1 MAITMSNFMD
11 NYVDVATRLKM
22 AFERWPELRIQETHR
37 EVIEM
42 PDKSCFIRCVVTIW
56 RSPDDTLPVIASACE
71 VYPGRTPYTKMSENE
86 VGYTS
91 AIGRAIAMMGIGAN
105 KSIASRDE
113 VQAAQSRQP
122 TAQLAPVVPLH
133 DVEQPFESDGASPY
147 ASPKQLGLIRVLA
160 SQQGLSNDQLKE
172 FCTNVV
178 GRPIMSSKEL
188 TKTEISKVIDALK
201 ASEPKN

>member
-1 MAITMSNFMD
+1 MTGFMD

-56 RSPDDTLPVIASACE
+56 RSPDDAIPVIASACE
-71 VYPGRTPYTKMSENE
+71 IYPGKTSFTKSSESE

-91 AIGRAIAMMGIGAN
+91 AIGRGLAMMGIGAN

-122 TAQLAPVVPLH
+122 TGRLAPVVPMH
-133 DVEQPFESDGASPY
+133 EVETPFPDAPVQEY
-147 ASPKQLGLIRVLA
+147 ATPKQLGMMRALA
-160 SQQGLSNDQLKE
+160 NGQNIAQDKLKE
-172 FCTNVV
+172 YCSNVL
-178 GRPIMSSKEL
+178 GRQINTTGDL
-188 TKTEISKVIDALK
+188 TKRDVSRVIDSLK
-201 ASEPKN
+201 LGEIEN

>member
-1 MAITMSNFMD
+1 MAIVVTGFMD

-56 RSPDDTLPVIASACE
+56 RSPEDLIPVIASACE
-71 VYPGRTPYTKMSENE
+71 IYPGKTSFTKSSESE

-91 AIGRAIAMMGIGAN
+91 AIGRGLAMMGIGAN

-122 TAQLAPVVPLH
+122 TGRLAPVVPMH
-133 DVEQPFESDGASPY
+133 DVETPFPDAPVQEY
-147 ASPKQLGLIRVLA
+147 ATPKQLGMMRALA
-160 SQQGLSNDQLKE
+160 NGQNIAQDKLKE
-172 FCTNVV
+172 YCSNVL
-178 GRPIMSSKEL
+178 GRQINTTGDL
-188 TKTEISKVIDALK
+188 TKRDVSRVIDALK
-201 ASEPKN
+201 LGEPQ

>member
-1 MAITMSNFMD
+1 MAITMTGFMD

-56 RSPDDTLPVIASACE
+56 RSPEDLIPVIASACE
-71 VYPGRTPYTKMSENE
+71 IYPGKTSFTKSSESE

-91 AIGRAIAMMGIGAN
+91 AIGRGLAMMGIGAN

-122 TAQLAPVVPLH
+122 TGRLAPVVPMH
-133 DVEQPFESDGASPY
+133 DVEMPFPDAPVQEY
-147 ASPKQLGLIRVLA
+147 ATPKQLGMMRALA
-160 SQQGLSNDQLKE
+160 NGQNIAQDKLKE
-172 FCTNVV
+172 YCSNVL
-178 GRPIMSSKEL
+178 GRQINTTGDL
-188 TKTEISKVIDALK
+188 TKRDVSRVIDALK
-201 ASEPKN
+201 LGEQQN

>member
-1 MAITMSNFMD
+1 MTGFMD
-11 NYVDVATRLKM
+11 NYVDVATRLKI

-37 EVIEM
+37 EVVEM
-42 PDKSCFIRCVVTIW
+42 PDKTCFIRCVVTIW
-56 RSPDDTLPVIASACE
+56 RTADDPIPVIASACE
-71 VYPGRTPYTKMSENE
+71 VYPGRTPYTKTSESE

-91 AIGRAIAMMGIGAN
+91 AIGRGLAMAGIGAN

-113 VQAAQSRQP
+113 IQAAQSRQP
-122 TAQLAPVVPLH
+122 TRLAEVVPLRN

-147 ASPKQLGLIRVLA
+147 ANPKQLGLIRVLA
-160 SQQGLSNDQLKE
+160 SKQGLSNDQLKE

-188 TKTEISKVIDALK
+188 TKTEVSKVIDALK
-201 ASEPKN
+201 LTGEPT

>member
-1 MAITMSNFMD
+1 MTGFMD

-56 RSPDDTLPVIASACE
+56 RSPDDAIPVIASACE
-71 VYPGRTPYTKMSENE
+71 IYPGKTSFTKSSESE
-86 VGYTS
+86 TGYTS
-91 AIGRAIAMMGIGAN
+91 AIGRGLAMMGIGAN

-122 TAQLAPVVPLH
+122 TGRLAPVVPMH
-133 DVEQPFESDGASPY
+133 EVETPFPDAPVQEY
-147 ASPKQLGLIRVLA
+147 ATPKQLGMMRALA
-160 SQQGLSNDQLKE
+160 NGQNMAQDKLKE
-172 FCTNVV
+172 YCSNVL
-178 GRPIMSSKEL
+178 GRQINTTGDL
-188 TKTEISKVIDALK
+188 TKRDVSRVIDALK
-201 ASEPKN
+201 LGEPQ

>member
-1 MAITMSNFMD
+1 MTGFMD

-56 RSPDDTLPVIASACE
+56 RSPDDAIPVIASACE
-71 VYPGRTPYTKMSENE
+71 IYPGKTSFTKSSESE

-91 AIGRAIAMMGIGAN
+91 AIGRGLAMMGIGAN

-122 TAQLAPVVPLH
+122 TGRLAPVVPMH
-133 DVEQPFESDGASPY
+133 DVEVPFPDEPQREY
-147 ASPKQLGLIRVLA
+147 ATPKQLGMMRALA
-160 SQQGLSNDQLKE
+160 NGQNIAQDKLKE
-172 FCTNVV
+172 YCSNVL
-178 GRPIMSSKEL
+178 GRQINTTGDL
-188 TKTEISKVIDALK
+188 TKRDVSRVIDALK
-201 ASEPKN
+201 LGEIQS

>member
-1 MAITMSNFMD
+1 MTGFMD

-56 RSPDDTLPVIASACE
+56 RSPEDLIPVIASACE
-71 VYPGRTPYTKMSENE
+71 IYPGKTSFTKSSESE

-91 AIGRAIAMMGIGAN
+91 AIGRGLAMMGIGAN

-122 TAQLAPVVPLH
+122 TARLAPVVPMH
-133 DVEQPFESDGASPY
+133 DVEMPFPDAPVQEY
-147 ASPKQLGLIRVLA
+147 ATPKQLGMMRALA
-160 SQQGLSNDQLKE
+160 NGQNIAQDKLKE
-172 FCTNVV
+172 YCSNVL
-178 GRPIMSSKEL
+178 GRQINTTGDL
-188 TKTEISKVIDALK
+188 TKRDVSRVIDALK
-201 ASEPKN
+201 LGEQQ